1 MARYSLGSTDP
12 SAPATILAVDGG
24 RTCGFA
30 STGPSRDSDRRRATG
45 DGRRAT
51 GDGRRAKSTP
61 SMSSPSVGDSERDAY
76 WWPRPEPPSAA
87 AALPRP
93 PCGSLVGNERA

>member
-51 GDGRRAKSTP
+51 GEIYALYVEPKCWGLGAGRLLVAEAR
-61 SMSSPSVGDSERDAY
+61 
-76 WWPRPEPPSAA
+76 
-87 AALPRP
+87 AALSRRGIAQATLWVPGRQ
-93 PCGSLVGNERA
+93 